1 MHYLD
6 EELGGVFALSGMQGL
21 AEPKQISTNS
31 TVSKTPLF
39 LYNGFKDTLVSAKN
53 AKASYKF
60 CHSYENVTMH
70 FDKKLDKN
78 EVSKKEMDEVYQ
90 WISGLKH
97 TNKISNKNVYEL
109 HDENN

>member
-1 MHYLD
+1 M
-6 EELGGVFALSGMQGL
+6 
-21 AEPKQISTNS
+21 
-31 TVSKTPLF
+31 
-39 LYNGFKDTLVSAKN
+39 SAKN

-78 EVSKKEMDEVYQ
+78 EVSKKEMDAVYQ

-97 TNKISNKNVYEL
+97 SNKISNKNVYEL
-109 HDENN
+109 HDENNWCIIIFQNQSKNKLRVNNNFIF